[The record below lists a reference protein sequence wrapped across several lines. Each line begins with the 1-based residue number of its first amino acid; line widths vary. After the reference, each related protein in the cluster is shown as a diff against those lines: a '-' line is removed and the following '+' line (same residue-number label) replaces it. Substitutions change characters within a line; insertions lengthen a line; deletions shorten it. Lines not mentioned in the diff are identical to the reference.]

1 MPLPIIFIGIATV
14 TGALGA
20 SATVKAG
27 VDHSKAKKINLNSE
41 ERIAQAATR
50 LEALRKQCGDALT
63 ELGEEKIF
71 VLSNSISSFLNTFT
85 KIKNVDFADSV
96 GLSELHKF
104 HVDQTTFSEI
114 GELQH
119 FAASLATG
127 SIAGVAGGALTALGA
142 YSAAASF
149 AAASTGTAISALSGA
164 AATNATLAFFGGGSL
179 AAGGLGM
186 AGGTAVLGGLV
197 AGPALLVMGIITGA
211 NAGKGLEEAK
221 AHAAE
226 ADVIC
231 EQLET
236 GVLQC
241 TAIRR
246 MAYMFHNL
254 LARLDA
260 YFLPLIHSM
269 EDIVASEGTDYS
281 LYSAESR
288 KIIAASAAAAVS
300 IKAVL
305 DTPILT
311 ADGALTD
318 ESGRVRLRLSQ
329 QLDEE

>member
-1 MPLPIIFIGIATV
+1 MPLPIIFIGIAAV

-50 LEALRKQCGDALT
+50 LETLRKQCGDALT

-164 AATNATLAFFGGGSL
+164 AATNATLVFFSGGSL
-179 AAGGLGM
+179 AAGGIGM

-197 AGPALLVMGIITGA
+197 AGPALLLWGS
-211 NAGKGLEEAK
+211 
-221 AHAAE
+221 
-226 ADVIC
+226 
-231 EQLET
+231 
-236 GVLQC
+236 LQ
-241 TAIRR
+241 AQMR
-246 MAYMFHNL
+246 
-254 LARLDA
+254 ARVWKR
-260 YFLPLIHSM
+260 P
-269 EDIVASEGTDYS
+269 
-281 LYSAESR
+281 
-288 KIIAASAAAAVS
+288 
-300 IKAVL
+300 
-305 DTPILT
+305 
-311 ADGALTD
+311 
-318 ESGRVRLRLSQ
+318 RLMPQ
-329 QLDEE
+329 KPT